1 MCGKTRCLLVS
12 SCTHSSVE
20 SEVKAHQDSSGG
32 IDTKTPHAHTCTT
45 IRARMSR
52 KQTEKRAFQK
62 RSREFGLTSWC
73 RHGPI
78 MASSLEDERAAL
90 AAERA
95 AIAAERTALN
105 VERSSVLTQ
114 RKHVLTNSSSEE
126 APSKEGQTVHILPG
140 LTKTI
145 KRQGRGPTPT
155 AGQLVRIDYEVR
167 MANGAQAGA
176 GMLFNIIGQR
186 QLEKREPSGRLA
198 LNQAF
203 NLGDVP
209 LKCPIMF
216 DSTVATMQAG
226 ELCTVTSLP
235 CYAFRERG
243 MNDVPGDSHVELQIY
258 LAEFEDDERQPLSN
272 FTVFLILFCIT
283 SMCYYARQE
292 WPSF

>member
-1 MCGKTRCLLVS
+1 MGRRDVCS
-12 SCTHSSVE
+12 HSSVE
-20 SEVKAHQDSSGG
+20 SEVKARQDSSGG
-32 IDTKTPHAHTCTT
+32 IDTNPTHTHAQQFVPEC
-45 IRARMSR
+45 RESR
-52 KQTEKRAFQK
+52 PKRERSKK
-62 RSREFGLTSWC
+62 RSRVGLTSSC
-73 RHGPI
+73 QHEEYTRPI

-155 AGQLVRIDYEVR
+155 AGQLVKIDYEVR
-167 MANGAQAGA
+167 VTNGAQAGA

-186 QLEKREPSGRLA
+186 QLAKREPSGRLA

-235 CYAFRERG
+235 CYAFREKG

-283 SMCYYARQE
+283 SMCYYVRQE
-292 WPSF
+292 WPF

>member
-1 MCGKTRCLLVS
+1 
-12 SCTHSSVE
+12 
-20 SEVKAHQDSSGG
+20 
-32 IDTKTPHAHTCTT
+32 
-45 IRARMSR
+45 
-52 KQTEKRAFQK
+52 
-62 RSREFGLTSWC
+62 
-73 RHGPI
+73 

-114 RKHVLTNSSSEE
+114 RKHVLTKSSSEE

-167 MANGAQAGA
+167 VANGAQAGA

-283 SMCYYARQE
+283 AMCYYARQE